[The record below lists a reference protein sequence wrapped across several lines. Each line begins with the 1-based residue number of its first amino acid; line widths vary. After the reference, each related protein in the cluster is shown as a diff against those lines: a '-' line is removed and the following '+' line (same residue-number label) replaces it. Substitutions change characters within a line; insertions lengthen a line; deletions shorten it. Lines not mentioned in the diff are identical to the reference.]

1 MSDATERRR
10 EERRITLEH
19 RIARNYRMRSN
30 NRYKQG
36 TCKVIPYETIRGKY
50 AIKFLYLKFSFQENP
65 VRQFEAS
72 FSRLGKKFYSTFSTY
87 FHA

>member
-1 MSDATERRR
+1 M
-10 EERRITLEH
+10 EH

-72 FSRLGKKFYSTFSTY
+72 FSRFEKKFFPHFRLIFTRRITSCRLFSRN
-87 FHA
+87 